1 MHIKTDRL
9 LLRPYKRDDL
19 VDYYELNADPRL
31 LTYELHKP
39 FDMRETKR
47 NLSYWMQLADEQDAQ
62 ARTYKIGGNK
72 TNNLNIGIYE
82 VGIELVAEKRLI
94 GLFSSR
100 FTDIGSSVLEIGLRV
115 HFDFHG
121 QGYGTEAL
129 KTVIKHVFENTDIHR
144 IFGCTDARNQACIKV
159 FENVGM
165 QFEGRLRQNIRLPDD
180 TYADEMVY
188 SILKEK
194 NEK

>member
-1 MHIKTDRL
+1 MYINTDRL
-9 LLRPYKRDDL
+9 LLRPYKQDDL
-19 VDYYELNADPRL
+19 EAYHTLNADPRL

-47 NLSYWMQLADEQDAQ
+47 NLLYWMQLANERNTQFQ
-62 ARTYKIGGNK
+62 TYKIGEKNRDSS
-72 TNNLNIGIYE
+72 IGLYE

-100 FTDIGSSVLEIGLRV
+100 FTDIGSSVLEIGIRIN
-115 HFDFHG
+115 FDFHG
-121 QGYGTEAL
+121 QGFATEAL
-129 KTVIKHVFENTDIHR
+129 KAVIDDVFESTDVHR

-159 FENVGM
+159 FENAGM

-180 TYADEMVY
+180 SYVDEVIYA
-188 SILKEK
+188 ILRE
-194 NEK
+194 E

>member
-1 MHIKTDRL
+1 MYIRTDRL
-9 LLRPYKRDDL
+9 LLRPYKQDDL

-47 NLSYWMQLADEQDAQ
+47 NLTYWMQLANEQNTSFQ
-62 ARTYKIGGNK
+62 TYKVGKKNTNDLGIGV
-72 TNNLNIGIYE
+72 YE
-82 VGIELVAEKRLI
+82 VGIELVAEKRVI

-115 HFDFHG
+115 NFDFHG

-129 KTVIKHVFENTDIHR
+129 KTVIEEVFECTDIHR
-144 IFGCTDARNQACIKV
+144 IFGCTDARNKACIKV
-159 FENVGM
+159 FENAGM

-180 TYADEMVY
+180 TYADEVIY
-188 SILKEK
+188 SILREK
-194 NEK
+194 Q